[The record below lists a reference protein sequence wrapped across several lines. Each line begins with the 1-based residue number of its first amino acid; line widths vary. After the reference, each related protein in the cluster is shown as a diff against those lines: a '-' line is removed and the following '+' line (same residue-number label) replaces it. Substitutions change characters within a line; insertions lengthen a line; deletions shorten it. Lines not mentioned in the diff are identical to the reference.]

1 MKYFLAFLHKE
12 ATEHKR
18 TGKWTILGILFV
30 LFGIMNP
37 AIAKMTPWLME
48 MMADSMEEA
57 GMSIHIANI
66 TAMDSWVQFYK
77 NIPMT
82 LVIFV
87 LLEGSI
93 FTKEYQKGT
102 LMLSLTKGMPRHSVL
117 WAKTA
122 MLTATWTMGY
132 WLCFGITYSYNAYFW
147 DNSIAQHLLFSAVC
161 WWVFGL
167 WAICLM
173 VFFSVLAN
181 TTTVVLLGSGSIVLA
196 SYLLGLLPK
205 LSKYLPTM
213 LTDGNSLIYGTAA
226 PTQYL
231 FSLALTG
238 CLGTVLMGISI
249 PLLNKKQL

>member
-102 LMLSLTKGMPRHSVL
+102 LILSLTKGMPRHSVL

-132 WLCFGITYSYNAYFW
+132 WLCFGITYGYNAYFW
-147 DNSIAQHLLFSAVC
+147 DNSIAQHLLFSIVC
-161 WWVFGL
+161 WWTFGL
-167 WAICLM
+167 WIICLM
-173 VFFSVLAN
+173 VFFSVLVDTN
-181 TTTVVLLGSGSIVLA
+181 TGVLLGIGGTVLS
-196 SYLLGLLPK
+196 SYFLGLLPK
-205 LSKYLPTM
+205 ISKYLPTM
-213 LTDGNSLIYGTAA
+213 LTDGNALIYGLKKISDYSAA
-226 PTQYL
+226 IAITGAMCIVCLVTSLPL
-231 FSLALTG
+231 F
-238 CLGTVLMGISI
+238 
-249 PLLNKKQL
+249 NKKAL

>member
-102 LMLSLTKGMPRHSVL
+102 LILSLTKGMPRHSVL
-117 WAKTA
+117 WAKTV

-132 WLCFGITYSYNAYFW
+132 WLCFGITYGYNAYFW
-147 DNSIAQHLLFSAVC
+147 DNAIAQNLLFSALC
-161 WWVFGL
+161 WWVFSL
-167 WAICLM
+167 WILALL
-173 VFFSVLAN
+173 VFFSTLSVSSA
-181 TTTVVLLGSGSIVLA
+181 VVLVGTGGVVFA
-196 SYLLGLLPK
+196 STLLSMIPK
-205 LSKYLPTM
+205 ISKYLPT
-213 LTDGNSLIYGTAA
+213 LLSDGNSLIYGTAA
-226 PTQYL
+226 AGKYVPALLIATTMCIL
-231 FSLALTG
+231 FFAL
-238 CLGTVLMGISI
+238 SI
-249 PLLNKKQL
+249 PIFNRKQL